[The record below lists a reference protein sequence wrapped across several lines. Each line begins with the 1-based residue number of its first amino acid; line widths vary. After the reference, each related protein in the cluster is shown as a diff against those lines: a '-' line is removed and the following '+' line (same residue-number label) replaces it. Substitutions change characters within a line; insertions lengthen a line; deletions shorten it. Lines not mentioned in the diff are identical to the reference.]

1 MSVSAVVCGQWKET
15 AIPAFWKSP
24 PAAELKKSA
33 GYAWFRCGVKIPSSW
48 AGRPMLLFVEPVDDA
63 RQTFVNG
70 QRVGGTGTFPPRYRS
85 GLGES
90 GRFRLPAGALRP
102 GEVNIVAVRV
112 YSSGSRTN
120 FSIAP
125 PTFLAG
131 GEGIRLDGQWQYR
144 FGDDPAWASAKAE
157 ELPQEKLFS
166 KVDKVKDTA
175 GYLLRRKGDN
185 EPLSPRESLR
195 RFELPDDLRLEL
207 VIAEPDIAQP
217 LCFHFDERGRLWV
230 LQYRQ
235 YPDPA
240 GLKPLSRD
248 KFLRTV
254 YDKVPAAPPGHVRGR
269 DRITIHEDLDGD
281 GYFEKQKTFLDGLNI
296 ATSFARGREG
306 VWVLNPPYLLFYPD
320 SDGDDSPDGD
330 PQVRLEGFGLEDSHS
345 VVNSLCWGP
354 DGWLYAAQ
362 GSTVTAR
369 VRAPGSKEEP
379 VHTMGQLIWRYHPS
393 QRRYEVFA
401 EGGGNTFGIEIDSGG
416 RIYSGTN
423 WGDSRGFH
431 YVQGGYYRKGF
442 QKHGRLSNL
451 FTFGYFDDMDHNSS
465 SRFTHDLVIYEG
477 VALPGRYRGRLF
489 GVEPVTGQ
497 VVLSEVSRDRSSF
510 KTRDVNR
517 PVKTEDQWFRPVNIE
532 LGPGG
537 AIYVAD
543 FHEQRIDH
551 SSHYAGRVARGTG
564 RIYRLVGKETPPS
577 PPRDFSRLDSAA
589 LVSLLANPD
598 RWVRHLASRLLGER
612 RDEAT
617 RKALEKELFS
627 GPRPLEALWSL
638 GFGRPLDDRLAL
650 RALAHPDEH
659 VRRWAVRLVCD
670 QRQVSGALV
679 DRLVE
684 LAIAEKALEVRSQLA
699 SSARRL
705 AAVDCLRLV
714 EALSAHDEDSGDVHV
729 PLLLW
734 WAIESKLE
742 ANQND
747 VVALFGKTAL
757 WERRLVA
764 EHLASRVMRRFA
776 VMETEAGWAACL
788 GMLRQAPG
796 KKDSKRLVAGFEKA
810 FAGRT
815 LPRLPDALVAALLDA
830 GGASLELRLRAG
842 DGEALE
848 KARAMLVNAGAS
860 NSERERI
867 ARVLG
872 EIERPAVVGPLLEV
886 LKSGAGDSLRGACLG
901 ALGAYE
907 DDRIPPEVLKVLP
920 MMKGDLRDLALELLS
935 SRKAWAGVLVA
946 EVGKGRVAKGQVP
959 RRIIR
964 RLLGYGD
971 SRLSGE
977 VTKTWGK
984 LEVADAAAIRAKVE
998 AVKKTIE
1005 AGTGNPY
1012 EGERL
1017 FMARCGRC
1025 HRLFADGGE
1034 VGPDLTSYQRE
1045 DLERMIANIV
1055 APSSEIRTGYEN
1067 NLLITRD
1074 GRTLEGFLADSGS
1087 KTVAL
1092 RTIEGQ
1098 TVVLP
1103 REKILQLRVLETSV
1117 MPEDLLREY
1126 NEQQLRD
1133 LFAYLRS
1140 TQPLP

>member
-1 MSVSAVVCGQWKET
+1 MAAAAAVRGQWKET
-15 AIPAFWKSP
+15 GIPGFWKSP
-24 PAAELKKSA
+24 PAAELKKSG
-33 GYAWFRCGVKIPSSW
+33 GYAWFRCGVKIPAHW
-48 AGRPMLLFVEPVDDA
+48 AGRKVVFFVEPVDDA
-63 RQTFVNG
+63 RQSFVNG
-70 QRVGGTGTFPPRYRS
+70 MRVGATGTFPPRYRS

-90 GRFRLPAGALRP
+90 GRFKLPEGTLRS

-125 PTFLAG
+125 PTLLAG
-131 GEGIRLDGQWQYR
+131 GEGIRLEGQWQYR
-144 FGDDPAWASAKAE
+144 FGDEPTWASAKAE
-157 ELPQEKLFS
+157 ELPAAKLFS
-166 KVDKVKDTA
+166 KVDKVEDA
-175 GYLLRRKGDN
+175 DGYLLRRKGDS
-185 EPLSPRESLR
+185 EPVSPRESLR
-195 RFELPDDLRLEL
+195 RFELPDDLRMEL
-207 VIAEPDIAQP
+207 VVAEPDIAQP

-296 ATSFARGREG
+296 ATSFARGAGG
-306 VWVLNPPYLLFYPD
+306 VWVLNPPYLLFYAD
-320 SDGDDSPDGD
+320 TDGDDAPDGD
-330 PQVRLEGFGLEDSHS
+330 PEVRLEGFGLEDSHS
-345 VVNSLCWGP
+345 VVNSLCLGP

-369 VRAPGSKEEP
+369 VRAPGSKEVP
-379 VHTMGQLIWRYHPS
+379 VHTMGQLIWRYHPRE
-393 QRRYEVFA
+393 RRYEVFA

-477 VALPGRYRGRLF
+477 EALPERYRGRLF
-489 GVEPVTGQ
+489 GAEPVTGQ
-497 VVLSEVSRDRSSF
+497 IVLSEVSKDRSSF
-510 KTRDVNR
+510 RTRDVNR
-517 PVKTEDQWFRPVNIE
+517 PVKTADQWFRPVNVE

-537 AIYVAD
+537 GIYVAD

-564 RIYRLVGKETPPS
+564 RIYRLVGRETPVS
-577 PPRDFSRLDSAA
+577 PPRDFSRLDSAGLVA
-589 LVSLLANPD
+589 LFSSPD

-617 RKALEKELFS
+617 REALERELFA
-627 GPRPLEALWSL
+627 GRRPLEALWSL
-638 GFGRPLDDRLAL
+638 GFGRRLEDELAL
-650 RALAHPDEH
+650 RALSHEDEH

-679 DRLVE
+679 DRL
-684 LAIAEKALEVRSQLA
+684 AAMAKGEKALEVRSQLA
-699 SSARRL
+699 SSAGRL

-714 EALSAHDEDSGDVHV
+714 AALCSHDRDSGDVHI

-734 WAIESKLE
+734 WAIESKFGK
-742 ANQND
+742 ND
-747 VVALFGKTAL
+747 SEVVAFFEEAEL
-757 WERRLVA
+757 WKRRIVS
-764 EHLASRVMRRFA
+764 EHLAARVIRRFA
-776 VMETEAGWAACL
+776 MMETEAGWAACVRL
-788 GMLRQAPG
+788 FELAPAT
-796 KKDSKRLVAGFEKA
+796 DDAKRLVAGFEKA

-815 LPRLPDALVAALLDA
+815 LPKLPAGLVRVLLEA
-830 GGASLELRLRAG
+830 GDASLELRLRAG
-842 DGEALE
+842 EDKAIAKATALLADG
-848 KARAMLVNAGAS
+848 GAS
-860 NSERERI
+860 DSERERI
-867 ARVLG
+867 AKVLG
-872 EIERPAVVGPLLEV
+872 EIERPSVVGPLLGV
-886 LKSGAGDSLRGACLG
+886 LEGGGGDSLRGASLG

-907 DDRIPPEVLKVLP
+907 DDRIPAAVLKVLP
-920 MMKGDLRDLALELLS
+920 AMKEGLRDLALELLS
-935 SRKAWAGVLVA
+935 SRKAWAGILVE
-946 EVGKGRVAKGQVP
+946 EVRKGKVVKERVP

-964 RLLGYGD
+964 RLLSYGD
-971 SRLSGE
+971 PALSAA
-977 VTKTWGK
+977 VTKTWGG
-984 LEVADAAAIRAKVE
+984 LEVADAAVVRAKVL
-998 AVKKTIE
+998 AIRKKIE

-1017 FMARCGRC
+1017 FTARCGRC
-1025 HRLFADGGE
+1025 HRLFADGGD
-1034 VGPDLTSYQRE
+1034 VGPDLTSYQRD

-1067 NLLITRD
+1067 HLLITRD
-1074 GRTLEGFLADSGS
+1074 GRTLEGFIADRGS

-1103 REKILQLRVLETSV
+1103 HDKVLQLRVIETSV

>member
-1 MSVSAVVCGQWKET
+1 MSAAGIVHGQWEE
-15 AIPAFWKSP
+15 ASIPSSWKSP
-24 PAAELKKSA
+24 PAAEFKKS
-33 GYAWFRCGVKIPSSW
+33 GGFAWFRCGVKIPANW
-48 AGRPMLLFVEPVDDA
+48 VGRDASLFVEPVDDA

-70 QRVGGTGTFPPRYRS
+70 RQVGATGTFPPRYRS

-90 GRFRLPAGALRP
+90 GRFKLPAGVLRP

-125 PTFLAG
+125 PTFLAD
-131 GEGIRLDGQWQYR
+131 GEGIRLDGRWQRR

-157 ELPQEKLFS
+157 EISREKLFS
-166 KVDKVKDTA
+166 KVDKVKDA
-175 GYLLRRKGDN
+175 DGYLLRRKGDN
-185 EPLSPRESLR
+185 ESVSPRESLS
-195 RFELPDDLRLEL
+195 RFELPDDLRLEI
-207 VIAEPDIAQP
+207 VVAEPDIAQP

-254 YDKVPAAPPGHVRGR
+254 YDKVPPAPPGHVRGR

-320 SDGDDSPDGD
+320 KDGDDVPDGD

-369 VRAPGSKEEP
+369 VRAPGSKEKP

-393 QRRYEVFA
+393 RRRYEVFA

-477 VALPGRYRGRLF
+477 EALPERYRGRLF

-510 KTRDVNR
+510 RTRDVSR
-517 PVKTEDQWFRPVNIE
+517 PVKTDDQWFRPVNIE
-532 LGPGG
+532 MGPGG
-537 AIYVAD
+537 ALYVAD

-564 RIYRLVGKETPPS
+564 RIYRLIGKDTPGS

-589 LVSLLANPD
+589 LADLFSSPD
-598 RWVRHLASRLLGER
+598 RWVRHQASRLLGER

-638 GFGRPLDDRLAL
+638 GFGRPLDDRLAR
-650 RALAHPDEH
+650 RALSHPDEH
-659 VRRWAVRLVCD
+659 VRRWAIRLICD
-670 QRQVSGALV
+670 ERQVSGSLV
-679 DRLVE
+679 DHLVE
-684 LAIAEKALEVRSQLA
+684 LATAEKALEVRSQLA

-714 EALSAHDEDSGDVHV
+714 EALSTHDEDSGDVHI

-742 ANQND
+742 ANQD
-747 VVALFGKTAL
+747 AVVALFAKEAL
-757 WERRLVA
+757 WKRPLVA
-764 EHLASRVMRRFA
+764 EHLAARVMRRFA

-788 GMLRQAPG
+788 GMLRQASG
-796 KKDSKRLVAGFEKA
+796 KEDSKRLVAGFEKA

-815 LPRLPDALVAALLDA
+815 LPKLPGALVAALLDG
-830 GGASLELRLRAG
+830 GGASVELRLRAG
-842 DGEALE
+842 EAEALE
-848 KARAMLVNAGAS
+848 KARATLVDAGAS

-872 EIERPAVVGPLLEV
+872 EIERPEVVGPLLDV
-886 LKSGAGDSLRGACLG
+886 LKSDASDGLRGACLG
-901 ALGAYE
+901 ALGTYE
-907 DDRIPPEVLKVLP
+907 DERIPVAVLKVVP
-920 MMKGDLRDLALELLS
+920 MLKGDLRDLALELLS
-935 SRKAWAGVLVA
+935 SRKAWARVLVEEA
-946 EVGKGRVAKGQVP
+946 GKGRVDGAKVS

-971 SRLSGE
+971 PALSE
-977 VTKTWGK
+977 AVTKIWGE
-984 LEVADAAAIRAKVE
+984 LEVADAAAIRAKVLE
-998 AVKKTIE
+998 VKKTIE

-1012 EGERL
+1012 KGERL

-1034 VGPDLTSYQRE
+1034 VGPDLTSYQRD

-1055 APSSEIRTGYEN
+1055 APSSEISTGYEN